1 VRAAEF
7 GPVAAFV
14 PQQQR
19 SPGSIQVPRLLFDAF
34 MCRWFVNVPLLLG
47 IDVVRM

>member
-19 SPGSIQVPRLLFDAF
+19 SPGSIQVPRLLFDA
-34 MCRWFVNVPLLLG
+34 CCGSAGLG
-47 IDVVRM
+47 AVVTAPVLAA